1 VQGSVRSATI
11 RLLFGGTHSELVNRA
26 GSQCVW
32 RDKHSKLLARATV
45 AKRVCEDGGAW
56 RSCQSCPS
64 FVIWVLFGIP
74 GRYASLIT
82 SYGRCQYCPLLLL
95 LGLLV
100 THRAVHVLIDRHGVP
115 LRYQSRVLWR
125 SCEWY
130 KGTRAASK
138 STFA

>member
-56 RSCQSCPS
+56 WGCQSCPW
-64 FVIWVLFGIP
+64 FVIWVLFVIP

-82 SYGRCQYCPLLLL
+82 SCGRSQYCPLLLL
-95 LGLLV
+95 PLAHGLLV
-100 THRAVHVLIDRHGVP
+100 THRAVHVLIDRHDVP
-115 LRYQSRVLWR
+115 LSESSAL
-125 SCEWY
+125 
-130 KGTRAASK
+130 SK
-138 STFA
+138 KL